1 MIQKPSKKIVSLII
15 VVLAIISG
23 ILIIKYGQGKAAG
36 TPSLSYEVTDI
47 NTYNST
53 NVPSNDS
60 QNLNDLLGITDTS
73 SSTEATDTANTS
85 DLVARS
91 LYAGYLSLADKGDT
105 SSDSQQSLAAGI
117 ASQVANS
124 FVYKVYPGENLKT
137 ITTPTKNEISF
148 FASSLATIQNNI
160 LTDLSNEAT
169 NNKKLDLHKVSEIY
183 KNAASN
189 VYDLPVPIDIANSD
203 LDIINNYSI
212 VSASYDY
219 LDKGDSN
226 PVMATMAIK
235 YLQDAEKSQR
245 GDVTALAN
253 YFKYSGIIFTSEDV
267 GNYWG
272 QFITTPQ

>member
-23 ILIIKYGQGKAAG
+23 ILIIKYGQGK
-36 TPSLSYEVTDI
+36 TTKSPSLSYEVTDI
-47 NTYNST
+47 NTYNSS
-53 NVPSNDS
+53 NAPSNDS

-73 SSTEATDTANTS
+73 SSTEATDTANAS

-105 SSDSQQSLAAGI
+105 SSDSQQSLALGI

-124 FVYKVYPGENLKT
+124 FVYKVYPKENLKT
-137 ITTPTKNEISF
+137 ITSPTKTEISF

-160 LTDLSNEAT
+160 LTDLAAEAM
-169 NNKKLDLHKVSEIY
+169 NNKKLDLHKVSQIY

-189 VYDLPVPIDIANSD
+189 VNDIPVPIDIANSD

-245 GDVTALAN
+245 MDVSALAN
-253 YFKYSGIIFTSEDV
+253 YFKYSDIIFTSDDI
-267 GNYWG
+267 GSYWG
-272 QFITTPQ
+272 QFVTTPQ